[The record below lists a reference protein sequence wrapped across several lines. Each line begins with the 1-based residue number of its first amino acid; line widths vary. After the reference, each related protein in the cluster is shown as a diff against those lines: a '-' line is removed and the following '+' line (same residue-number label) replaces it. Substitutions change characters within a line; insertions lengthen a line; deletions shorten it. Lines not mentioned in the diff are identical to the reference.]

1 MQVNTIV
8 LQIVMAKS
16 QFFFFFFFTL
26 LIFGQFENKNVSWS
40 KWNLNLGNDLFKV
53 LNLEEI
59 FVWS

>member
-16 QFFFFFFFTL
+16 LFFLFFFLTL
-26 LIFGQFENKNVSWS
+26 LIFGQFETKNVSWS
-40 KWNLNLGNDLFKV
+40 KWNLNLENDLFKV

>member
-16 QFFFFFFFTL
+16 QFFFVFFTL